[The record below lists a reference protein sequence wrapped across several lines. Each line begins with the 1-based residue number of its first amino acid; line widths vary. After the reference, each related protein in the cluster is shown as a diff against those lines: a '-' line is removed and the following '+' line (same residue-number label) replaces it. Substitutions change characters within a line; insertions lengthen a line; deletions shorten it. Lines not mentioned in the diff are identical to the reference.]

1 MTMTSVYAS
10 MGEIVK
16 RLKLEMPLQVK
27 IHDPITGHE
36 VTLARENLLAMLV
49 IDTPNLIY
57 DSQWLSALYMEMA
70 RARRAC
76 ERASAH
82 ADRQFVK
89 WKAEI
94 AAQARAK
101 AEKKLTGAEA
111 EEAYRT
117 HPEYEDRA
125 SVSAYYKT
133 LADLFEDAMTAF
145 QLKGRMIEAQSRILH
160 GDFHA
165 RRVEDRASAPT
176 PAHGESTED
185 LSERAAAALDT
196 SGAPAAPTLP
206 GMPPMPPAP
215 PARKP
220 RGMT

>member
-1 MTMTSVYAS
+1 MTMTSVFAS
-10 MGEIVK
+10 QAEIVK
-16 RLKLEMPLQVK
+16 RLKLEMPVQVK

-36 VTLARENLLAMLV
+36 VTLARDNLLAMLV
-49 IDTPNLIY
+49 IDTPNLVY
-57 DSQWLSALYMEMA
+57 DSQWLAALYMEMA

-76 ERASAH
+76 ERAAAH

-94 AAQARAK
+94 ASQARAK
-101 AEKKLTGAEA
+101 SEKKLTSDQA

-117 HPEYEDRA
+117 HPDYEERA
-125 SVSAYYKT
+125 SVGAYYKT
-133 LADLFEDAMTAF
+133 LAELFEDAMQAF
-145 QLKGRMIEAQSRILH
+145 TLKSRMIEAQSRILN

-176 PAHGESTED
+176 PASESTED
-185 LSERAAAALDT
+185 LSERAASKLDT

-206 GMPPMPPAP
+206 GLPPMPPSP
-215 PARKP
+215 RKP
-220 RGMT
+220 RGM